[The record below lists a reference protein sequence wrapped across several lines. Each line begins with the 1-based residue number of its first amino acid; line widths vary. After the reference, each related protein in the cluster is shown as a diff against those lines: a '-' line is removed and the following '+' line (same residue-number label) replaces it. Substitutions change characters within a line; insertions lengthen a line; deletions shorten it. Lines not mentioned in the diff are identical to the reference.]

1 MSLFRNPRFLPLFLT
16 QFFGALNDNLFKN
29 ALIMLVTFRIAAGA
43 GDNAQV
49 LVTLAGGL
57 FILPFLLFSATAG
70 QLADK
75 VDRAA
80 LTRILKLIEIAI
92 MSVACV
98 GFLIGSVWLL
108 MATLFVMGAH
118 SSFFGPIKYALLPQQ
133 LEKAELLPAN
143 AYIEAGTFLAILL
156 GTILGGALILHSH
169 GIAAV
174 CCALIGVAVMGYV
187 SSRRIPA
194 CQPCD
199 PGLVINRNLWQE
211 TGKIIAYSRK
221 DKAIFL
227 CILGISWFW
236 LVGATLLTQF
246 APYVKDVLHA
256 APSVVTLLLTIFSI
270 GIGIGSYACNRLLRG
285 QVQPTYVPLAALAMT
300 LFGIDLYFAS
310 THVMSAHAAY
320 PAADHAALTL
330 GAFLEMGRNWRVLV
344 DLFGFAISGG
354 IYIVPLY
361 AIMQERS
368 DPAHRARVI
377 AANNVLNALFMV
389 ASALLTLLML
399 SLSFTI
405 PQVFLSVALCNGLV
419 AIYICKL
426 LPDELVRSILR
437 TILTFLFRVE
447 VHHPERYR
455 DAGDRVLIIANHT
468 SFLDAILI
476 ATFLPERLHFAV
488 NTHTAKKWWMRPAM
502 MLVHALPLDP
512 TNPLAAKT
520 LIDLLKK
527 NQKCMVFPEGRLTIT
542 GALMKIYEGP
552 GMVADK
558 SQATLLPIRIDGAQ
572 YTRFSRLKGKVRL
585 QWFPKIT
592 LTLLTPHRF
601 DMPAHLTGRARR
613 QLASAKLYDV
623 MSDMMFDSSDSNTT
637 LFSKLIIASKL
648 HGRGHLIA
656 EDVERNPLSYGQ
668 FLMRSF
674 VLGRVLQHCFAAE
687 SRIGIMLPNTCAAT
701 ITFFALQAYGKTPA
715 MINFSAG
722 GAQMVHAAHIAELK
736 TILTSKRFVSMAKLE
751 ASIADLVAAGVGIV
765 YLEDIKTLVGVQ
777 DKLFGLLA
785 SFVPQLAYRY
795 TSRAAGTSA
804 SSAAAMSPSSPAV
817 ILYTS
822 GSEGS
827 PKGVVLSHKNIIA
840 NCNQV
845 GSRIDFGPQDRVLNV
860 LPMFHSFGLTGGTL
874 LPILSGIRTFYYPS
888 PLHYRIVPELIYDT
902 NSTIMFGTDTFLSAY
917 ARSANPYDM
926 HSIRYIFAGAEKL
939 RDETRRMYADKYG
952 VRVFEGYGATEMS
965 PVISINTPMQNQ
977 PGTVGRLLPGI
988 QHKLTPVPGIDEG
1001 GLLWT
1006 KGPSVMLGYL
1016 KADRPGVIQPPEDGW
1031 YDTGDIVSID
1041 EKGYVSIR
1049 GRQKRFAKIGGE
1061 MVSLTAVETA
1071 ISALWPESQ
1080 HAAIILP
1087 DARKGEQIVVLT
1099 NRADASRD
1107 TLMKHFQAMKITE
1120 LALPKRLLIVPSVP
1134 TLGTGKTDYQKA
1146 KAMALASDEADALK
1160 RPVQAPIEMTT

>member
-16 QFFGALNDNLFKN
+16 QFFGALNDNLFKS
-29 ALIMLVTFRIAAGA
+29 ALIMLLTYRIVTGT
-43 GDNAQV
+43 GEHAQV

-80 LTRILKLIEIAI
+80 LTRALKLIEIAI
-92 MSVACV
+92 MAIASV
-98 GFLIGSVWLL
+98 GFIAGSVWL
-108 MATLFVMGAH
+108 MMFALFCMGTH
-118 SSFFGPIKYALLPQQ
+118 SAFFGPIKYALLPQQ
-133 LEKAELLPAN
+133 LATTELLPAN
-143 AYIEAGTFLAILL
+143 AYFEAGTFLAILL
-156 GTILGGALILHSH
+156 GTILGGTLIIQGQDVAIVCGALL
-169 GIAAV
+169 
-174 CCALIGVAVMGYV
+174 GVAVLGYI
-187 SSRRIPA
+187 SSRHIPA
-194 CQPCD
+194 CHPCD
-199 PGLVINRNLWQE
+199 PKLVMNRNPWQE
-211 TGKIIAYSRK
+211 TRKIIAFSRN
-221 DKAIFL
+221 DKGVFL

-256 APSVVTLLLTIFSI
+256 GPAVVTLLLTVFSV
-270 GIGIGSYACNRLLRG
+270 GVGIGSYACNGLLRG
-285 QVQPTYVPLAALAMT
+285 QVQATYVPLAALAMT
-300 LFGIDLYFAS
+300 LFGVDLYFAS
-310 THVMSAHAAY
+310 TGVLRAHA
-320 PAADHAALTL
+320 PDAALSL
-330 GAFLEMGRNWRVLV
+330 RAFLGIAHNWRVLV
-344 DLFGFAISGG
+344 DLFGLAISSG

-361 AIMQERS
+361 AIMQARS
-368 DPAHRARVI
+368 DPAHRARIV
-377 AANNVLNALFMV
+377 AANNIFNALFMV

-399 SLSFTI
+399 SLSFSI

-426 LPDELVRSILR
+426 LPDALVRSILR
-437 TILTFLFRVE
+437 TTLTFLFRVE

-455 DAGDRVLIIANHT
+455 EAGDRVLIIANHT

-476 ATFLPERLHFAV
+476 AAFLPEKLHFAV
-488 NTHTAKKWWMRPAM
+488 NTHVAQKWWMRPALM
-502 MLVHALPLDP
+502 FVNALPVDP

-527 NQKCMVFPEGRLTIT
+527 DRKCMVFPEGRLTLT

-552 GMVADK
+552 GMIADK

-572 YTRFSRLKGKVRL
+572 FTRFSRLKGKLRL
-585 QWFPKIT
+585 RWLPKIT
-592 LTLLTPHRF
+592 LTLLPPHRF
-601 DMPAHLTGRARR
+601 DMPVDITGRARR

-623 MSDMMFDSSDSNTT
+623 MSGMMFDSSDSDKT
-637 LFSKLIIASKL
+637 LFAKLITASKV
-648 HGRGHLIA
+648 HGRSHLIA
-656 EDVERNPLSYGQ
+656 EDVERRPLSYGQ
-668 FLMRSF
+668 FLMRTF
-674 VLGRVLQHCFAAE
+674 VLGRVLQRRFAPE
-687 SRIGIMLPNTCAAT
+687 PRVGIMLPNTCATT

-715 MINFSAG
+715 MINFTAG

-736 TILTSKRFVSMAKLE
+736 TILTSKRFVAIAKLD
-751 ASIADLVAAGVGIV
+751 ACVADLKTAGVSIV
-765 YLEDIKTLVGVQ
+765 YLEDIALQVRVP
-777 DKLFGLLA
+777 DKLLGLLA
-785 SFVPQLAYRY
+785 SLAPQWAYRF
-795 TSRAAGTSA
+795 TNRTTT
-804 SSAAAMSPSSPAV
+804 PTSPAV

-827 PKGVVLSHKNIIA
+827 PKGVVLSHRNILS

-845 GSRIDFGPQDRVLNV
+845 ASRIDFGPQDRVLNV

-874 LPILSGIRTFYYPS
+874 LPILSGIKTFYYPS

-902 NSTIMFGTDTFLSAY
+902 DSTIMFGTDTFLSAY
-917 ARSANPYDM
+917 ARCANPYDM

-939 RDETRRMYADKYG
+939 RDETRRTYADKYG

-988 QHKLTPVPGIDEG
+988 RHKLTPVPGIDDG

-1006 KGPSVMLGYL
+1006 KGPNVMMGYL
-1016 KADRPGVIQPPEDGW
+1016 KADLPGVIQAPEDGW
-1031 YDTGDIVSID
+1031 YDTGDIVSFD

-1071 ISALWPESQ
+1071 VAICWPESQ
-1080 HAAIILP
+1080 HAAVTLL
-1087 DARKGEQIVVLT
+1087 DARKGEQIVLLT
-1099 NRADASRD
+1099 THNDAQRD
-1107 TLMKHFQAMKITE
+1107 ELMKHFQASKIGE
-1120 LALPKRLLIVPSVP
+1120 LGLPKRFVFVQAIP
-1134 TLGTGKTDYQKA
+1134 TLGTGKTDYQRA
-1146 KAMALASDEADALK
+1146 KTLALAAVEPEVPETALET
-1160 RPVQAPIEMTT
+1160 PIEEAS